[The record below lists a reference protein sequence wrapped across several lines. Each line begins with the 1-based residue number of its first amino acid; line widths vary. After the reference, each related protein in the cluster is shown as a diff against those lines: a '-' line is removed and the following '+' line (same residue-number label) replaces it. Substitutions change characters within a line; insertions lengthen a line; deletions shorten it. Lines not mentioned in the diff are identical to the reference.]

1 MKAGRLLFLSLS
13 LIGSLAAGAEAQEE
27 GISVGSVAP
36 AVTVPDLDG
45 RPIDFARFAGK
56 RPMFVEFWATWCPI
70 CESLLPRV
78 QAARARFG
86 DRIAFI
92 GVNVAVNQTRDR
104 VRRYMTQHRLP
115 FQVVYDEEGV
125 STRAFSAP
133 QTSYIVIVDRT
144 GKIVYTGVGTEQK
157 FEDALARVAASAP
170 AGP

>member
-1 MKAGRLLFLSLS
+1 MKAVRSIVFAAALLVCGITRLR
-13 LIGSLAAGAEAQEE
+13 AQEE

-36 AVTVPDLDG
+36 AVRVPDLEG
-45 RPIDFARFAGK
+45 RPVDFRQFAGK
-56 RPMFVEFWATWCPI
+56 RPLFIEFWATWCPI

-104 VRRYMTQHRLP
+104 VRRYLTQHRVP

-125 STRAFSAP
+125 STRAFNAP
-133 QTSYIVIVDRT
+133 QTSYIVIVDRA
-144 GKIVYTGVGTEQK
+144 GKVVYTGVGTEQK
-157 FEDALARVAASAP
+157 FEEALERVAGTEP
-170 AGP
+170 AGR